1 MDLCNRCLGHH
12 RPQGK
17 DDGSDDML
25 MSMMRMTMTMVALM
39 TTMMMMMMVRCMKHR
54 RSPGTEEGSYRPLP
68 SNHPLLTQS
77 QLLR

>member
-1 MDLCNRCLGHH
+1 
-12 RPQGK
+12 
-17 DDGSDDML
+17 ML
-25 MSMMRMTMTMVALM
+25 YVGWPTRQQELEISWPTEMMMMAMMMMMVTMMVM
-39 TTMMMMMMVRCMKHR
+39 VMMMMMMMMVRCMKHR